1 LDADVNL
8 LVVKDFIKNIRQKA
22 IGRVIGKG
30 EDPENVLLGI
40 VKDELINILGKHQ
53 EEVDTDSNLI
63 KIMMVGLQ
71 GSGKTTSAAKIA
83 Y

>member
-1 LDADVNL
+1 
-8 LVVKDFIKNIRQKA
+8 
-22 IGRVIGKG
+22 
-30 EDPENVLLGI
+30 LGI
-40 VKDELINILGKHQ
+40 VKEELINILGKQ
-53 EEVDTDSNLI
+53 IEEINTDRSFL